1 MTKYENWYRSN
12 QHQSQ
17 ESRVSLILEH
27 PEEEI
32 HEAEIRDQLEAL
44 GREMKLELEP
54 AHNNHS
60 NYHRKAVAEGSRYH
74 IGEECD
80 DQ

>member
-1 MTKYENWYRSN
+1 MTKYEHWYRSN

-17 ESRVSLILEH
+17 ESQVSLILEL

-44 GREMKLELEP
+44 GREMKLEPEP
-54 AHNNHS
+54 AHNNRS
-60 NYHRKAVAEGSRYH
+60 NDHRKPVAEGSRYH